1 MYKGHYTERELSNFN
16 GEKDRWAS
24 AVLEMA
30 NLKIWSDGE
39 IIELQ
44 NTKTRKKET
53 FRNIKAIPPTYRT
66 VAELIRKK
74 ASKHGGHRLGAGRK
88 KIEGTDLKVPRT
100 IRMTDYEYK
109 KVTEYLADLRQS
121 YGTYER

>member
-1 MYKGHYTERELSNFN
+1 MYKGHYTERELSKKD
-16 GEKDRWAS
+16 GEKGRWAS

-30 NLKIWSDGE
+30 NLKIWSDGD

-44 NTKTRKKET
+44 STKTRKKET

-88 KIEGTDLKVPRT
+88 KIEGSDLKVPRT

-109 KVTEYLADLRQS
+109 KVTEYLATLRNS
-121 YGTYER
+121 YGTYKN